1 MAGEMTVLGSAILTL
16 LLAGYLAQQYLP
28 MPTPKVIGV
37 DLGTTYCSV
46 GVFLPGTA
54 QVKVIPDENGHNSI
68 PSIVSFTDTDIFVGY
83 DGLELADSNPQ
94 NTVYDAKRFIG
105 KIFTPEELM
114 SESSRYPFKILS
126 KKGAAEFSVS
136 TNETYSVTPE
146 YVGSQ
151 LLLKLKRMS
160 EDYLGMPVSKAV
172 ISVPA
177 EFDERQRNYTIK
189 AANLA
194 GLEILRVINE
204 PTAAAMAYGLHKV
217 DVSNVLVVDLG
228 GGTLDVS
235 LLNKQGGMFLTR
247 AMAGNNKL
255 GGQDFNQ
262 RLLQYLYNEIH
273 QTYGSLPS
281 RKEEIHRLRQA
292 VEAVKLNL
300 TIHSSSI
307 IKVSLT
313 MPQRKDQHEHLQKEN
328 KMYSKHENVFSETV
342 TQMTDNMRDSS
353 SETKSSTWKKVLFEL
368 EISQKLFETLNED
381 LFEKILVPIEQV
393 LKDGHLHKTEV
404 DEIVLVGGSTR
415 IPRIRKVITEFFGKK
430 PNTSVDPDLAVVIG
444 VAIQAGIVGGSW
456 PLQVSAVEIPNRHL
470 RKTNFN

>member
-1 MAGEMTVLGSAILTL
+1 
-16 LLAGYLAQQYLP
+16 

-46 GVFLPGTA
+46 GVFLPGTG

-68 PSIVSFTDTDIFVGY
+68 PSIVSFTEKDVYVGY

-105 KIFTPEELM
+105 KIFTPEELRW
-114 SESSRYPFKILS
+114 ESRRYPFKILNN
-126 KKGAAEFSVS
+126 KGTAEFSIA
-136 TNETYSVTPE
+136 TNETYNITPE
-146 YVGSQ
+146 YIGSQ

-189 AANLA
+189 AASLA

-204 PTAAAMAYGLHKV
+204 PTAAAMAYGLHKA

-247 AMAGNNKL
+247 AMAGNNML

-262 RLLQYLYNEIH
+262 RLLLYLYNEIH
-273 QTYGSLPS
+273 RMYDSLPTK
-281 RKEEIHRLRQA
+281 KEEIHRLRQA

-300 TIHSSSI
+300 TIHNISTI
-307 IKVSLT
+307 RIPLT
-313 MPQRKDQHEHLQKEN
+313 MPEKKNQHEHLQEEN
-328 KMYSKHENVFSETV
+328 RAHSKQDEYEDFTKDSHS
-342 TQMTDNMRDSS
+342 MKDNMRDR
-353 SETKSSTWKKVLFEL
+353 ETQSSTSKKIIFETQ
-368 EISQKLFETLNED
+368 ISRKLFEMLNED

-393 LKDGHLHKTEV
+393 LKEGHLDKSEV

-415 IPRIRKVITEFFGKK
+415 IPKIRKVITQFFGKE

-470 RKTNFN
+470 RKRNFN

>member
-1 MAGEMTVLGSAILTL
+1 MAGEMTMLGSAILTL

-28 MPTPKVIGV
+28 MPTPKVIGI

-46 GVFLPGTA
+46 GVFLPGTG

-68 PSIVSFTDTDIFVGY
+68 PSIVSFTEKDVYVGY
-83 DGLELADSNPQ
+83 DGLELADANPQ

-105 KIFTPEELM
+105 KIFTPEELIR
-114 SESSRYPFKILS
+114 ESSRYPFKVLNN
-126 KKGAAEFSVS
+126 KGAAEFSVS
-136 TNETYSVTPE
+136 MNETFSVTPE
-146 YVGSQ
+146 YIGSQ
-151 LLLKLKRMS
+151 LLLKLKRIS
-160 EDYLGMPVSKAV
+160 EEYLGMPVSKAV

-262 RLLQYLYNEIH
+262 RLMQYLYNEIYLMH
-273 QTYGSLPS
+273 GSLPS
-281 RKEEIHRLRQA
+281 RKEERHRLRQA
-292 VEAVKLNL
+292 IEAVKLNL
-300 TIHSSSI
+300 TIHHSSTI
-307 IKVSLT
+307 RVSLT
-313 MPQRKDQHEHLQKEN
+313 MPEKKDQHQHLQKQN
-328 KMYSKHENVFSETV
+328 KNQHENIALESQMKSMEDSFSET
-342 TQMTDNMRDSS
+342 QSDN
-353 SETKSSTWKKVLFEL
+353 TWKKVVFET

-393 LKDGHLHKTEV
+393 LEEGHLHKTEV

-415 IPRIRKVITEFFGKK
+415 IPRIRKVITQFFGKK

-470 RKTNFN
+470 RKRNFN

>member
-1 MAGEMTVLGSAILTL
+1 MAGQMAVLGSAILAL

-28 MPTPKVIGV
+28 MPTPKVIGI

-46 GVFLPGTA
+46 GVFLPGTG
-54 QVKVIPDENGHNSI
+54 QVKVIADESGHNSI
-68 PSIVSFTDTDIFVGY
+68 PSIVSFTDSDVYVGY

-94 NTVYDAKRFIG
+94 NTIYDAKRFIG
-105 KIFTPEELM
+105 KIFSSEELR
-114 SESSRYPFKILS
+114 SESSRYPFKILNNNGS
-126 KKGAAEFSVS
+126 AEFSVT
-136 TNETYSVTPE
+136 TNETFRITPE
-146 YVGSQ
+146 HIGSQ
-151 LLLKLKRMS
+151 LLLKLKRMA
-160 EDYLGMPVSKAV
+160 EDYLGMPISRAV

-177 EFDERQRNYTIK
+177 EFDERQRNSTIK

-194 GLEILRVINE
+194 GLTILRVINE
-204 PTAAAMAYGLHKV
+204 PTAAAMAYGLHKA
-217 DVSNVLVVDLG
+217 DVFNVLVVDLG

-262 RLLQYLYNEIH
+262 RLMLYLYDQLH
-273 QTYGSLPS
+273 QAYGSLPT

-300 TIHSSSI
+300 TVHEAATLR
-307 IKVSLT
+307 VVLT
-313 MPQRKDQHEHLQKEN
+313 MPERKVTKELP
-328 KMYSKHENVFSETV
+328 ESELKTNAV
-342 TQMTDNMRDSS
+342 LKGKPSQ
-353 SETKSSTWKKVLFEL
+353 ETKDLNDLGDTWKVENNFVKVVFEM
-368 EISQKLFETLNED
+368 EISRKLFETLNED

-393 LKDGHLHKTEV
+393 LKEGHLHKTEV

-415 IPRIRKVITEFFGKK
+415 IPQIRKVIRDFFGKE
-430 PNTSVDPDLAVVIG
+430 PNTSVDPDLAVVMG

-456 PLQVSAVEIPNRHL
+456 PLQVSAIEIPNKHL

>member
-1 MAGEMTVLGSAILTL
+1 MAGEMTVLGSAVLAL

-28 MPTPKVIGV
+28 MPTPKVIGI

-46 GVFLPGTA
+46 GVFLPGTGE
-54 QVKVIPDENGHNSI
+54 VKVIPDENGHNSI
-68 PSIVSFTDTDIFVGY
+68 PSMVSFTDRDVYVGY

-94 NTVYDAKRFIG
+94 NTIYDAKRFIG
-105 KIFTPEELM
+105 KIFTPDELK
-114 SESSRYPFKILS
+114 SESSRYPFKIFS
-126 KKGAAEFSVS
+126 NNGTAEFFIT
-136 TNETYSVTPE
+136 TNETFSVTPE
-146 YVGSQ
+146 HIGAQ
-151 LLLKLKRMS
+151 LLLKLKKMA
-160 EDYLGMPVSKAV
+160 EENLGMPVSKAV

-204 PTAAAMAYGLHKV
+204 PTAAAMAYGLHKANV
-217 DVSNVLVVDLG
+217 FNVLVVDLG

-255 GGQDFNQ
+255 GGQDFNH
-262 RLLQYLYNEIH
+262 RILQYLYEQIH
-273 QTYGSLPS
+273 RMYGSLPS
-281 RKEEIHRLRQA
+281 KKEEIHRLRQA

-300 TIHSSSI
+300 TLHNSA
-307 IKVSLT
+307 SLSVYLS
-313 MPQRKDQHEHLQKEN
+313 MPERKNLEELVERERGMNNVFEN
-328 KMYSKHENVFSETV
+328 KPSKEEDGMKNFLNNFSQMQSNTVKVFFET
-342 TQMTDNMRDSS
+342 
-353 SETKSSTWKKVLFEL
+353 
-368 EISQKLFETLNED
+368 EISRKLFETLNED
-381 LFEKILVPIEQV
+381 LFEKILLPIEQV
-393 LKDGHLHKTEV
+393 LKEGHLHKTEV

-415 IPRIRKVITEFFGKK
+415 IPRIRKVIRDFFGKE

-456 PLQVSAVEIPNRHL
+456 PLQVSAIEIPNKHL
-470 RKTNFN
+470 QKTNFN

>member
-1 MAGEMTVLGSAILTL
+1 MFVSGSAILAL

-28 MPTPKVIGV
+28 MPTPKVIGI

-46 GVFLPGTA
+46 GVFLPGTG
-54 QVKVIPDENGHNSI
+54 QVKVIADENGHNSI
-68 PSIVSFTDTDIFVGY
+68 PSIVSFTDTDVYVGY

-94 NTVYDAKRFIG
+94 NTIYDAKRFIG
-105 KIFTPEELM
+105 KIFSSEELK
-114 SESSRYPFKILS
+114 SESSRYPFKIFNNNGS
-126 KKGAAEFSVS
+126 AEFSVT
-136 TNETYSVTPE
+136 TNETFHVTPE
-146 YVGSQ
+146 HIGAQ
-151 LLLKLKRMS
+151 LLLKLKRMA
-160 EDYLGMPVSKAV
+160 EDSLGMPISKAV

-177 EFDERQRNYTIK
+177 EFDERQRNSTIK

-194 GLEILRVINE
+194 GLNILRVINE
-204 PTAAAMAYGLHKV
+204 PTAAAMAYGLHKA
-217 DVSNVLVVDLG
+217 DVFNVLVVDLG

-262 RLLQYLYNEIH
+262 RLMLYLYDQLH
-273 QTYGSLPS
+273 QTYGALPT

-300 TIHSSSI
+300 TVHEAATLR
-307 IKVSLT
+307 VSLT
-313 MPQRKDQHEHLQKEN
+313 LPERKPTKEVPESEVKTNTVLTEKPSQKADLKNFGDPPKAEN
-328 KMYSKHENVFSETV
+328 NFV
-342 TQMTDNMRDSS
+342 T
-353 SETKSSTWKKVLFEL
+353 VLFET
-368 EISQKLFETLNED
+368 EISRKLFETLNED
-381 LFEKILVPIEQV
+381 LFEKILVPIEEV
-393 LKDGHLHKTEV
+393 LKEGHLSKAEV

-415 IPRIRKVITEFFGKK
+415 IPRIRRVIQEFFGKE
-430 PNTSVDPDLAVVIG
+430 PNTSVDPDLAVVTG

-456 PLQVSAVEIPNRHL
+456 PLQVSAIEIPNKHL

>member
-1 MAGEMTVLGSAILTL
+1 MAGQMAVLGSAVLAL

-28 MPTPKVIGV
+28 MPTPKVIGI

-46 GVFLPGTA
+46 GVFLPGTG
-54 QVKVIPDENGHNSI
+54 QVRVIVDENGHNSI
-68 PSIVSFTDTDIFVGY
+68 PSIVSFTDREVYVGY

-94 NTVYDAKRFIG
+94 NTIYDAKRFIG
-105 KIFTPEELM
+105 KIFTPDELK
-114 SESSRYPFKILS
+114 SESSRYPFKILNNN
-126 KKGAAEFSVS
+126 GMAEFSVT
-136 TNETYSVTPE
+136 TNTTFHVTPE
-146 YVGSQ
+146 YIGSR
-151 LLLKLKRMS
+151 LLLRLKRMAEGS
-160 EDYLGMPVSKAV
+160 LGVPVSKAV

-177 EFDERQRNYTIK
+177 EFDEKQRNSTIK

-204 PTAAAMAYGLHKV
+204 PTAAAMAYGLHKA
-217 DVSNVLVVDLG
+217 DVFNVLVVDLG

-262 RLLQYLYNEIH
+262 RLLQHLYAQLH
-273 QTYGSLPS
+273 QKYGALPS

-300 TIHSSSI
+300 TVYEAST
-307 IKVSLT
+307 IKVALT
-313 MPQRKDQHEHLQKEN
+313 FPEKITKDLPESELNKNTVLKDKPSQVRKDR
-328 KMYSKHENVFSETV
+328 ENVEGGNSQAQSNFV
-342 TQMTDNMRDSS
+342 T
-353 SETKSSTWKKVLFEL
+353 VLFET
-368 EISQKLFETLNED
+368 EISRKLFEMLNKD

-393 LKDGHLHKTEV
+393 LKEGHLHKAEV

-415 IPRIRKVITEFFGKK
+415 IPQIRKVIRDFFGKE
-430 PNTSVDPDLAVVIG
+430 PNTSVDPDLAVVMG

-456 PLQVSAVEIPNRHL
+456 PLQVSAIEIPNRHL

>member
-1 MAGEMTVLGSAILTL
+1 SGSAVLAL

-28 MPTPKVIGV
+28 MPTPKVVGI

-46 GVFLPGTA
+46 GVFLPGTG
-54 QVKVIPDENGHNSI
+54 QVKVIADENGHNSI
-68 PSIVSFTDTDIFVGY
+68 PSIVSFTDRDVYVGY

-94 NTVYDAKRFIG
+94 NTIYDAKRFIG
-105 KIFTPEELM
+105 KIFTSEELK
-114 SESSRYPFKILS
+114 SESSRYPFKIFNNNGS
-126 KKGAAEFSVS
+126 AEFSVT
-136 TNETYSVTPE
+136 TNQTFHITPE
-146 YVGSQ
+146 HIGSQ
-151 LLLKLKRMS
+151 LLLKLKKMA
-160 EDYLGMPVSKAV
+160 EDSLGMPISKAV

-177 EFDERQRNYTIK
+177 EFDERQRNSTIK

-194 GLEILRVINE
+194 GLDVLRVINE
-204 PTAAAMAYGLHKV
+204 PTAAAMAYGLHKA
-217 DVSNVLVVDLG
+217 DVFNVLVVDLG

-262 RLLQYLYNEIH
+262 RLMLYLYDQLH
-273 QTYGSLPS
+273 QMYGSLPT

-300 TIHSSSI
+300 TVHEAATLR
-307 IKVSLT
+307 VSLT
-313 MPQRKDQHEHLQKEN
+313 MPERKLTKELSESEIETNTVLEGPSQKTKDLEN
-328 KMYSKHENVFSETV
+328 LGDTAEVENNYVHV
-342 TQMTDNMRDSS
+342 M
-353 SETKSSTWKKVLFEL
+353 FER
-368 EISQKLFETLNED
+368 EISRKLFETLNED

-393 LKDGHLHKTEV
+393 LKEGHLHKAEV

-415 IPRIRKVITEFFGKK
+415 IPQIRKVIQDFFGKE
-430 PNTSVDPDLAVVIG
+430 PNTSVDPDLAVVTG

-456 PLQVSAVEIPNRHL
+456 PLQVSAIEIPNKRL

>member
-1 MAGEMTVLGSAILTL
+1 MAGQMAVLGSAILAL

-28 MPTPKVIGV
+28 MPTPKVIGI

-46 GVFLPGTA
+46 GVFLPGTGE
-54 QVKVIPDENGHNSI
+54 VKVIADENGHNSI
-68 PSIVSFTDTDIFVGY
+68 PSIVSFTDSEVYVGY

-94 NTVYDAKRFIG
+94 NTIYDAKRFIG
-105 KIFTPEELM
+105 KIFTSEELKN
-114 SESSRYPFKILS
+114 ESSRYPFKIFNNNGS
-126 KKGAAEFSVS
+126 AEFSVT
-136 TNETYSVTPE
+136 TNETFRITPE
-146 YVGSQ
+146 HIGSQ
-151 LLLKLKRMS
+151 LLLKLKRMA
-160 EDYLGMPVSKAV
+160 EDYLGVPVSKAV

-177 EFDERQRNYTIK
+177 EFDERQRNSTIK

-194 GLEILRVINE
+194 GLNVLRVISE
-204 PTAAAMAYGLHKV
+204 PTAAAMAYGLHKA
-217 DVSNVLVVDLG
+217 DVFNVLVVDLG

-262 RLLQYLYNEIH
+262 RLMLYLYDQLH
-273 QTYGSLPS
+273 QMYGSLPT
-281 RKEEIHRLRQA
+281 RKEETHRLRQA

-300 TIHSSSI
+300 TVHEAATLR
-307 IKVSLT
+307 VLLT
-313 MPQRKDQHEHLQKEN
+313 MPERKLIKELPESEVKTNTVLKGKPSQRTKELKN
-328 KMYSKHENVFSETV
+328 LGDTSKVENNFVKVVFET
-342 TQMTDNMRDSS
+342 
-353 SETKSSTWKKVLFEL
+353 
-368 EISQKLFETLNED
+368 EISRKLFEMLNED

-393 LKDGHLHKTEV
+393 LKEGHLRKAEV

-415 IPRIRKVITEFFGKK
+415 IPQIRKVIRDFFGKE
-430 PNTSVDPDLAVVIG
+430 PNTSVDPDLAVVMG

-456 PLQVSAVEIPNRHL
+456 PLQVSAIEIPNKHL

>member
-28 MPTPKVIGV
+28 MPTPKVIGI

-46 GVFLPGTA
+46 GVFLPGKG

-68 PSIVSFTDTDIFVGY
+68 PSIVSFTENDVYVGY
-83 DGLELADSNPQ
+83 DALELADANPQ

-105 KIFTPEELM
+105 KIFTTKELLN
-114 SESSRYPFKILS
+114 ESSRYPFKILNN
-126 KKGAAEFSVS
+126 KGTAEFSVV
-136 TNETYSVTPE
+136 TNETIRVTPE
-146 YVGSQ
+146 YISSQ
-151 LLLKLKRMS
+151 LLLKLKRMA
-160 EDYLGMPVSKAV
+160 EKFLGVPVSKAV

-177 EFDERQRNYTIK
+177 EFDERQRIYTIK
-189 AANLA
+189 AALLA
-194 GLEILRVINE
+194 GLDVLRVINE
-204 PTAAAMAYGLHKV
+204 PTAAALAYGLHKA

-262 RLLQYLYNEIH
+262 RLMQFLYNELH
-273 QTYGSLPS
+273 HTYGSLPS

-292 VEAVKLNL
+292 VESVKLNL
-300 TIHSSSI
+300 TVHTSSTI
-307 IKVSLT
+307 QISLT
-313 MPQRKDQHEHLQKEN
+313 MPEKKDQRENLQKDNRHENNPSETEMTEHRKDSF
-328 KMYSKHENVFSETV
+328 SKSL
-342 TQMTDNMRDSS
+342 DG
-353 SETKSSTWKKVLFEL
+353 TWKTISFET
-368 EISQKLFETLNED
+368 EISRKLFETLNDD
-381 LFEKILVPIEQV
+381 LFEKILVPIAQV
-393 LKDGHLHKTEV
+393 LKEGHLDKEEV

-415 IPRIRKVITEFFGKK
+415 IPKIRKIITEFFGKK
-430 PNTSVDPDLAVVIG
+430 PNTSVDPDLAVVTG

-470 RKTNFN
+470 RKKNFN